1 MRNEVE
7 YYAEDPSD
15 ASRMRICAGYLHQV
29 QGTLRMVELYA
40 PAMVAEELEQL
51 ANAIGADGVADRD
64 EACATLMRGSV
75 LLPDYL
81 ERLQNGHRDIPIVLM
96 PLLNEI
102 RAARGEEGVHDSV
115 LLAFAPDSV
124 TATEAELDHARGSL
138 SGRNREL
145 LDTVGSAVKE
155 ELLRIKD
162 ALDLHLRT
170 GGAPEQL
177 QTQAN
182 ELGAVADTLGMM
194 GLGVARSVVVQQR
207 DALRGVVEG
216 RQQIDENLLLDI
228 AGALLYVDAS
238 LDDRSP
244 IWALAAVARTIR
256 ARLRTAARWRCWRMK
271 PSPTSPPPA
280 SISSRSSKP
289 AGTMPS
295 CRMCRACWVMY
306 PVRCACSIWAPPQ
319 TTCVAYSS
327 TSRPS

>member
-1 MRNEVE
+1 MSSLRDAMSHAALGWVKPELDETLRQVRNEVE
-7 YYAEDPSD
+7 YYAEDPTD

-51 ANAIGADGVADRD
+51 ANAIGAGGVADRD

-194 GLGVARSVVVQQR
+194 GLAWPAAWSCSNVMPCVAWSRAASRSTKTCCWISP
-207 DALRGVVEG
+207 G
-216 RQQIDENLLLDI
+216 RC
-228 AGALLYVDAS
+228 S
-238 LDDRSP
+238 TWMRRWMTRSP
-244 IWALAAVARTIR
+244 IWAPAAVARTIR
-256 ARLRTAARWRCWRMK
+256 AQWRTGAR
-271 PSPTSPPPA
+271 
-280 SISSRSSKP
+280 
-289 AGTMPS
+289 
-295 CRMCRACWVMY
+295 
-306 PVRCACSIWAPPQ
+306 
-319 TTCVAYSS
+319 
-327 TSRPS
+327 